1 MPDVPTPAPPPQS
14 GQRPAP
20 SAPQPNAGHTPITE
34 EMDSAKW
41 TLPPIMPVLMAAVAI
56 AIVVALVSF
65 TLRAKPVADA
75 TITKI
80 AAADQEGSTMV
91 AVQVKLDNKIEKQLW
106 IRDISSEMETAD
118 GQKYIDHAAPAGEA
132 ARYLKVFPA
141 LKEAKADPLQEE
153 LKVPAGTSYTGYA
166 VFSYPVSKAAFDGRK
181 SLTVRIQLYDQPTLV
196 VKQ

>member
-1 MPDVPTPAPPPQS
+1 
-14 GQRPAP
+14 
-20 SAPQPNAGHTPITE
+20 
-34 EMDSAKW
+34 
-41 TLPPIMPVLMAAVAI
+41 
-56 AIVVALVSF
+56 
-65 TLRAKPVADA
+65 
-75 TITKI
+75 
-80 AAADQEGSTMV
+80 MV

-153 LKVPAGTSYTGYA
+153 LKVPAGTSYTGYT

>member
-14 GQRPAP
+14 GQRPVP

-65 TLRAKPVADA
+65 TLRPKPVADA

-80 AAADQEGSTMV
+80 ATADQAASTMV
-91 AVQVKLDNKIEKQLW
+91 AVHATPDTRSEK
-106 IRDISSEMETAD
+106 
-118 GQKYIDHAAPAGEA
+118 
-132 ARYLKVFPA
+132 
-141 LKEAKADPLQEE
+141 
-153 LKVPAGTSYTGYA
+153 
-166 VFSYPVSKAAFDGRK
+166 
-181 SLTVRIQLYDQPTLV
+181 
-196 VKQ
+196 

>member
-65 TLRAKPVADA
+65 
-75 TITKI
+75 
-80 AAADQEGSTMV
+80 STMV

-153 LKVPAGTSYTGYA
+153 LKVPAGTSYTGYT